1 MGNATTITALI
12 AEAIAFAG
20 SEAKLGEG
28 TGYSQ
33 VAINKAKKSGRVTP
47 EMAKAIHHFTG
58 GKVPGSK
65 MRPDIWAKPEDVPPL
80 KQEAVA

>member
-1 MGNATTITALI
+1 MVDAPTITALI
-12 AEAIAFAG
+12 EEAIALAG
-20 SEAKLGEG
+20 SEAKLGDG

-33 VAINKAKKSGRVTP
+33 VAINKAKKSGRVSP

-65 MRPDIWAKPEDVPPL
+65 MRPDIWARPEDVPPP
-80 KQEAVA
+80 KTEAVA